1 MSPETLFRLANLLA
15 LLGWAALLFGL
26 LTGRDRLRRT
36 VAGRA
41 VPLLLAAL
49 YAALIALAWP
59 GPEGGGFGSLAAVGR
74 LFTDPTL
81 LLAGWVHYLAFD
93 LLVGGWIAEEV
104 LRRGLPRWLLVPAL
118 PLTFL
123 FGPLG
128 LLAFALGAW
137 LLPRRPLPA
146 AAS

>member
-1 MSPETLFRLANLLA
+1 MPPELLFRLANLLA
-15 LLGWAALLFGL
+15 LLGWAALLLGL
-26 LTGRDRLRRT
+26 LTGRDRLRRA

-49 YAALIALAWP
+49 YATLLGLAWP
-59 GPEGGGFGSLAAVGR
+59 GWPEGGGFGSLAGVAR
-74 LFTDPTL
+74 LFADPLL

-93 LLVGGWIAEEV
+93 LLVGAWIAEEV
-104 LRRGLPRWLLVPAL
+104 PRRGLPRWLLVPAL

-137 LLPRRPLPA
+137 LLPRRPVPVL
-146 AAS
+146 S